1 MPEPTLLSVVVPVH
15 GVRRYLTECLDSLL
29 GAPGGAPGD
38 ARPAQPAGIEVIA
51 VDDASPDGCGQLL
64 DERSGL
70 DRRLTVVHLDRPG
83 GPGNARNAGLARAT
97 GRYVWFVDGDDLV
110 SPGALASV
118 TGRLASEHPDLLLID
133 YEELYPDGG
142 TRPSQG
148 RGLLRSAPP
157 GLFSL
162 ADAPQLTGLTMTAW
176 SKVFRREFLVAL
188 GEPFRPGI
196 HEDIPVSCAA
206 LLAGRLSALDEV
218 CYSYRRSR
226 PGSFMATTS
235 SAHENVFDAY
245 RDVLGMLAK
254 LVEAGD
260 PVATPAVQSAM
271 FERAI
276 SHYAAVLETAGPGV
290 ARAGRPGLVPRDQRR
305 RFFDRMHADYQRYR
319 PSGYR
324 RPAGLRG
331 VKFRLIERDAYWA
344 YELLEPFNKAR
355 VAMRRAAG
363 ASRPA
368 HGRGGFGD

>member
-1 MPEPTLLSVVVPVH
+1 MFRPAGPPPSPSSPITPARRPEPPVPEPTLLSVVVPVH

-38 ARPAQPAGIEVIA
+38 ARPAQPVGIEVIA
-51 VDDASPDGCGQLL
+51 VDDASPDECGQLL

-148 RGLLRSAPP
+148 RGLLRAAP
-157 GLFSL
+157 
-162 ADAPQLTGLTMTAW
+162 
-176 SKVFRREFLVAL
+176 
-188 GEPFRPGI
+188 
-196 HEDIPVSCAA
+196 
-206 LLAGRLSALDEV
+206 LAGRLSALDEV

-290 ARAGRPGLVPRDQRR
+290 ARADRPGLVPRDERR

-344 YELLEPFNKAR
+344 YELLEPVNKAR